1 MLREHFGALRNR
13 SPLSCVVGHFFEHGG
28 TTAVVVRVTGRDAR
42 GATGQWDT
50 VQLAAASPGS
60 WGNRLRIHVDH
71 DTRPENGAE
80 ELFNVT
86 WYRIDLD

>member
-1 MLREHFGALRNR
+1 MAG
-13 SPLSCVVGHFFEHGG
+13 PLQWS
-28 TTAVVVRVTGRDAR
+28 VRVTGRDAR
-42 GATGQWDT
+42 GATGQRDT

-80 ELFNVT
+80 ELFNLT
-86 WYRIDLD
+86 WLSNRSRLAALDEAKSQTA